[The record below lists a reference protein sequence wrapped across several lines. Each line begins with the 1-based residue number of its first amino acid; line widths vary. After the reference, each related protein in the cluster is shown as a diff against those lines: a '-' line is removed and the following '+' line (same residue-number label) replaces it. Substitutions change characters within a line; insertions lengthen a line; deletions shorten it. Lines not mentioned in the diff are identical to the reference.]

1 MLVKMAR
8 EVAHAKREVLHMDSN
23 DTPTQILNAL
33 EQIQASPELQ
43 AEAHTDPES
52 VLNKLRLSGTARHA
66 VALGIAGMLVV
77 PGLVFP
83 QSFWA

>member
-1 MLVKMAR
+1 
-8 EVAHAKREVLHMDSN
+8 MDCN

-43 AEAHTDPES
+43 AEAQTNPES

-66 VALGIAGMLVV
+66 VALGIAGLLVV
-77 PGLVFP
+77 PGFLTP
-83 QSFWA
+83 QTFWA